1 MDDKD
6 KRIREL
12 EARVASLTEE
22 LNSTKAHLKQYTA
35 PSYKREYYE
44 NNKDKLLEKMK
55 TNQVSQEKRRE
66 YNQRAYQRRKEKL
79 KSTQDAPKLV

>member
-6 KRIREL
+6 KRINEL

-44 NNKDKLLEKMK
+44 NNRDKLLEKMK
-55 TNQVSQEKRRE
+55 ANQVSQEKRRE
-66 YNQRAYQRRKEKL
+66 YNKRAYQCRKEKL
-79 KSTQDAPKLV
+79 KTP